1 MSLIKSVSC
10 SPQSLNLIKAT
21 RVRTSCILTASW
33 LRQLELWMICIPPLI
48 IHRYANAHVDDI
60 TTKYSKI
67 VEMTVL
73 QENVADRLKNFWKTL
88 VMRGLLNSTK
98 FASKLMPISIVNMS
112 SLVMLSYMQ
121 RFFCR
126 GQ

>member
-10 SPQSLNLIKAT
+10 SPQSLNSIKAT
-21 RVRTSCILTASW
+21 RVRTGCILTASW

-73 QENVADRLKNFWKTL
+73 QENVADRLNNFWKTL
-88 VMRGLLNSTK
+88 VMRGLLNSIK
-98 FASKLMPISIVNMS
+98 MASNLMPMFTLSTS
-112 SLVMLSYMQ
+112 ATVMLLHM
-121 RFFCR
+121 
-126 GQ
+126 